1 MEACM
6 RFLILLSALVA
17 VTSVLSAQRHNI
29 TINAETPEG
38 QLLQQI
44 GQEADAAQKTVL
56 LEQFAAK
63 YPKHEGILWVY
74 EMMIPA
80 YAKAAQAPKALEACD
95 TLLTADPADA
105 ENAYE
110 CLKIAESTKDPAT
123 VIKWSA
129 RASEACRKVV
139 QSAKPQEADEVEDWT
154 KRVEY
159 AKQADTY
166 TEYALYAVALQT
178 TAPEQKIALGGELA
192 RRNPDSKYYAPVA
205 REQFLAYQQL
215 GQKDKAAQVAESM
228 VAKDPE
234 NQDMLL
240 AAADYYMNVKN
251 NDKALMYST
260 KLTEV
265 LSAKPA
271 PAGVAEA
278 DWTQKKNLVMGLGYW
293 MQGVIYSAQNKFAPS
308 DAALRKA
315 LPLIAANRQLLPGA
329 LFYLG
334 LANYKMEKIPDALK
348 FFNQCA
354 ATPSPFQAQAKKNIL
369 AIRREYV
376 VR

>member
-1 MEACM
+1 M
-6 RFLILLSALVA
+6 RLSILLSAIMA
-17 VTSVLSAQRHNI
+17 VTSVVSAQRHGI

-44 GQEADAAQKTVL
+44 GQEADDAKKLVL
-56 LEQFAAK
+56 LEQFNAK
-63 YPKHEGILWVY
+63 YPKHEGRLWVH
-74 EMMIPA
+74 ELMIPA
-80 YAKAAQAPKALEACD
+80 YAKTGQAPKALEACD

-105 ENAYE
+105 ENAHE
-110 CLKIAESTKDPAT
+110 CLKIAESTKDPAA

-129 RASEACRKVV
+129 RASDACRKVA
-139 QSAKPQEADEVEDWT
+139 QSAKPKEADEVEDWT

-166 TEYALYAVALQT
+166 TEYALYAAALQT
-178 TAPEQKIALGGELA
+178 TAPEQKVALAEELA
-192 RRNPDSKYYAPVA
+192 RRNPDSKYQAPVA
-205 REQFLAYQQL
+205 AQQFLAYQQL
-215 GQKDKAAQVAESM
+215 GQKDKAAQVAESI
-228 VAKDPE
+228 VVKEPD

-240 AAADYYMNVKN
+240 AAADYYMNAKN
-251 NDKALMYST
+251 NEKALQYSI

-265 LSAKPA
+265 LATKPA
-271 PAGVAEA
+271 PAGIAEA
-278 DWTQKKNLVMGLGYW
+278 DWTAKKSLVLGLGYW
-293 MQGVIYSAQNKFAPS
+293 MQGMIYGAQNKFAPS

-315 LPLIAANRQLLPGA
+315 LPSIQTNRQLLPGA

-354 ATPSPFQAQAKKNIL
+354 ATPSPFQAQARKNIL

>member
-1 MEACM
+1 M
-6 RFLILLSALVA
+6 RLSILIAALLA
-17 VTSVLSAQRHNI
+17 VTAVASAQRHSI

-38 QLLQQI
+38 QLLQQA
-44 GQEADAAQKTVL
+44 GQEADEAKKIAL

-80 YAKAAQAPKALEACD
+80 YVKAAQVPKALDACD
-95 TLLTADPADA
+95 KLLTADAEDA
-105 ENAYE
+105 ENAHE
-110 CLKIAESTKDPAT
+110 CLKAAESTKDPAA

-129 RASEACRKVV
+129 RASDACRKVV
-139 QSAKPQEADEVEDWT
+139 QSPKPKEADEVEDWT
-154 KRVEY
+154 KRVDY

-178 TAPEQKIALGGELA
+178 QSPEQKAALGEEIE
-192 RRNPDSKYYAPVA
+192 RRNPDSKYYVQIAGQ
-205 REQFLAYQQL
+205 QFLGYTQL
-215 GQKDKAAQVAESM
+215 GQKEKAALVAEKI
-228 VAKDPE
+228 VAKEPD

-240 AAADYYMNVKN
+240 AAADYYMNAKN
-251 NDKALMYST
+251 NDKALLYST

-265 LSAKPA
+265 VATKAP
-271 PAGVAEA
+271 PAGMSEA
-278 DWTQKKNLVMGLGYW
+278 DWTKKKDLMLGLGYW
-293 MQGVIYSAQNKFAPS
+293 MQGVIHSQQNKFAPA

-315 LPLIAANRQLLPGA
+315 LPLIQTNHQLLPGT

-334 LANYKMEKIPDALK
+334 LANYKMQKIADAVK

-354 ATPSPFQAQAKKNIL
+354 AVASPFQAQAKKNIL
-369 AIRREYV
+369 AIRREYIV
-376 VR
+376 K

>member
-1 MEACM
+1 M
-6 RFLILLSALVA
+6 RLSILLSAIMA
-17 VTSVLSAQRHNI
+17 VTSVVSAQRHGI

-44 GQEADAAQKTVL
+44 GQEADAAKKLVL
-56 LEQFAAK
+56 LEQFEAK
-63 YPKHEGILWVY
+63 YPKHEGRLYVY
-74 EMMIPA
+74 ELMFPA
-80 YAKAAQAPKALEACD
+80 YAKAGQAPKALEACD
-95 TLLTADPADA
+95 KLLTADPADA
-105 ENAYE
+105 ENAHE
-110 CLKIAESTKDPAT
+110 CLKIAESTKDPAA

-129 RASEACRKVV
+129 RASDACRKVV
-139 QSAKPQEADEVEDWT
+139 QSAKPKEADEVEDWT

-159 AKQADTY
+159 AKQADIY
-166 TEYALYAVALQT
+166 TEYAVYAATLQT
-178 TAPEQKIALGGELA
+178 TAPEQKVALGEELV
-192 RRNPDSKYYAPVA
+192 RRNPDSKYYVPVA
-205 REQFLAYQQL
+205 GQQVLAYTQL
-215 GQKDKAAQVAESM
+215 GQKDKAAQVAENI
-228 VAKDPE
+228 VVKEPD

-240 AAADYYMNVKN
+240 AAADYYMNAKN
-251 NDKALMYST
+251 NEKALQYST

-265 LSAKPA
+265 LATKPA
-271 PAGVAEA
+271 PAGIAEA
-278 DWTQKKNLVMGLGYW
+278 DWTKKKNLALGYGYW
-293 MQGVIYSAQNKFAPS
+293 MQGVIHSTMNKFAPA

-315 LPLIAANRQLLPGA
+315 LPLLEANRQLIPGA
-329 LFYLG
+329 LFHLG

>member
-1 MEACM
+1 M
-6 RFLILLSALVA
+6 RLSILLTALLA
-17 VTSVLSAQRHNI
+17 VTSIAPAQRHSI

-38 QLLQQI
+38 QLLQQA
-44 GQEADAAQKTVL
+44 GQEADDAKKLGL

-74 EMMIPA
+74 EMMVPA
-80 YAKAAQAPKALEACD
+80 YVKTAQIPKALDACD
-95 TLLTADPADA
+95 KLLTGDPADA
-105 ENAYE
+105 EGAHE
-110 CLKIAESTKDPAT
+110 CLKAAESTKDPAA

-129 RASEACRKVV
+129 RASDACRKVV
-139 QSAKPQEADEVEDWT
+139 ALPKPKEEDEIADWT
-154 KRVEY
+154 KRVDY

-178 TAPEQKIALGGELA
+178 QAPDQKIALGEEIE
-192 RRNPDSKYYAPVA
+192 RRNPNSKYYPMVA
-205 REQFLAYQQL
+205 AQQYQGYTQL
-215 GQKDKAAQVAESM
+215 GQKDKAAQVAEKI
-228 VAKDPE
+228 VAKEPD

-240 AAADYYMNVKN
+240 AAADYYMNAKN
-251 NDKALMYST
+251 HEKTIEYST

-265 LSAKPA
+265 LAAKAA

-278 DWTQKKNLVMGLGYW
+278 DWTKKKNLMLGLGYW
-293 MQGVIYSAQNKFAPS
+293 MQGVTYGTQNKFAPS

-315 LPLIAANRQLLPGA
+315 LPLIESNRQLLPGA

-354 ATPSPFQAQAKKNIL
+354 ATPGPFQAQAKKNIA
-369 AIRREYV
+369 AIRTQYV
-376 VR
+376 VK

>member
-1 MEACM
+1 M
-6 RFLILLSALVA
+6 RLSILLSTLLA
-17 VTSVLSAQRHNI
+17 VTSVVSAQRHNI
-29 TINAETPEG
+29 TINAETPAG
-38 QLLQQI
+38 LLLQQI
-44 GQEADAAQKTVL
+44 GQEADDAKKTAL

-95 TLLTADPADA
+95 QLLTADPADA
-105 ENAYE
+105 ENAYA

-129 RASEACRKVV
+129 RASEACRKVM
-139 QSAKPQEADEVEDWT
+139 QSAKPKEADEVEDWT

-166 TEYALYAVALQT
+166 TEYALYAAALQT
-178 TAPEQKIALGGELA
+178 TAPEQKIALGEELT
-192 RRNPDSKYYAPVA
+192 RRNPDSKYYPQVA
-205 REQFLAYQQL
+205 GQQFLAYQQL
-215 GQKDKAAQVAESM
+215 GQKDKAAQVAESIL
-228 VAKDPE
+228 AKDPG

-240 AAADYYMNVKN
+240 AAADYYMNAKI
-251 NDKALMYST
+251 NDKALLYST

-265 LSAKPA
+265 LDTKPA
-271 PAGVAEA
+271 PAGVSEA
-278 DWTQKKNLVMGLGYW
+278 DWTAKKQLAMGLGYW
-293 MQGVIYSAQNKFAPS
+293 MQGVIYSNQNKFAPA

-315 LPLIAANRQLLPGA
+315 LPLIATNRQLLPGA

-354 ATPSPFQAQAKKNIL
+354 ATPSPFQAQAKKNIA
-369 AIRREYV
+369 AIRTQYV

>member
-1 MEACM
+1 M
-6 RFLILLSALVA
+6 RLSILLSALVA
-17 VTSVLSAQRHNI
+17 VTSVASAQRHGI

-38 QLLQQI
+38 QLLQQA
-44 GQEADAAQKTVL
+44 GQEADAAKKIVL
-56 LEQFAAK
+56 LEQFEAK
-63 YPKHEGILWVY
+63 YPKHEGRLWVY
-74 EMMIPA
+74 ELMIPA
-80 YAKAAQAPKALEACD
+80 YAKAGQAPKALEACD
-95 TLLTADPADA
+95 KLLTADPADA
-105 ENAYE
+105 ENAHE
-110 CLKIAESTKDPAT
+110 CLKIAESTKDAAT
-123 VIKWSA
+123 VIQWSA
-129 RASEACRKVV
+129 RASDACRKVV
-139 QSAKPQEADEVEDWT
+139 QSAKPKEADEIENWT
-154 KRVEY
+154 KRVDY

-166 TEYALYAVALQT
+166 TEYALYVVALQT
-178 TAPEQKIALGGELA
+178 TAPEQKVALGEEIA
-192 RRNPDSKYYAPVA
+192 RRNPDSKYYAPLA

-215 GQKDKAAQVAESM
+215 GQKDKAAQVAESI

-240 AAADYYMNVKN
+240 AAADFYMNAKN
-251 NDKALMYST
+251 NEKALRYST
-260 KLTEV
+260 RLTEV

-271 PAGVAEA
+271 PAGVSEA
-278 DWTQKKNLVMGLGYW
+278 DWTKKKNLALGYGYW
-293 MQGVIYSAQNKFAPS
+293 MQGVMHSTQNKFAPA

-315 LPLIAANRQLLPGA
+315 LPLLEANRQLLPGA
-329 LFYLG
+329 LFHLG